1 MSNLEYKNII
11 IFGPQ
16 ASGKGTQA
24 DVLAEKFG
32 IPHISTGAIFR
43 DEIKKGTDLGKKV
56 EEILNAGNL
65 VADEIT
71 NEIVKK
77 RLGEADCKNG
87 FALEGYPRN
96 LNQAE
101 FLDSIVKINL
111 ALDVWIS
118 DEEAMMRIGGRRSC
132 PVCGAIYHL
141 KFNPSK
147 EEGVCDKDG
156 EKLVIREDDKDEAV
170 KKRLDIYHKE
180 TEKVLEHYKEKG
192 VYQKIDGMPP
202 IPEVTKQIMEV
213 VE

>member
-1 MSNLEYKNII
+1 MFNLNYKNII

-32 IPHISTGAIFR
+32 VPHISTGAIFR